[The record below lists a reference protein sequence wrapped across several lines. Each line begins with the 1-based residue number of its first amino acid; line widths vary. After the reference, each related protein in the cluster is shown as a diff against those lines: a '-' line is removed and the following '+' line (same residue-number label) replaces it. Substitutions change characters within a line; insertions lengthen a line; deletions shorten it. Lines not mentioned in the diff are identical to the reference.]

1 MQLGFVTAILYDL
14 PFDEVLAF
22 AAGEGFATVEPM
34 CWPVGRAERKYAG
47 VTHIDVTD
55 LTPDRA
61 DDVRATVERAGVQLS
76 ALGYYPNVLSDDEAH
91 ALPALAHLRAVI
103 AAAPRLGVSTVTTFI
118 GADHHEHPDANF
130 GRFLEV
136 WPDLVRL
143 AEQHAVRIAI
153 ENCPMLFTRDEWPAG
168 KNLAYSPAIWRKMF
182 SAIPSSYFGLNYDP
196 SHMIWQFM
204 DHVAPIAEFKDRLF
218 HVHAKDTAINRQ
230 KLNDTGILAQGWQTP
245 VIPGRGEV
253 DWEGFFDAL
262 QTAGYDGP
270 VCIEVEDDT
279 FGKTLD
285 GRQRALRESRR
296 ALEGYF

>member
-1 MQLGFVTAILYDL
+1 MQLGFVTAILHDL

-22 AAGEGFATVEPM
+22 AAGEGFPVVEPM

-55 LTPDRA
+55 LTKDRA
-61 DDVRATVERAGVQLS
+61 DDIRASVDRAGVSLS
-76 ALGYYPNVLSDDEAH
+76 ALGYYPNLLSDDATH
-91 ALPALAHLRAVI
+91 AGPALAHVRAVI

-118 GADHHEHPDANF
+118 GADHRAHPDDNF
-130 GRFLEV
+130 ARFLAV
-136 WPDLVRL
+136 WPDVLRL
-143 AEQHAVRIAI
+143 AEQHDIRVAI
-153 ENCPMLFTRDEWPAG
+153 ENCPMLFTRDEWPSG
-168 KNLAYSPAIWRKMF
+168 KNMAYSPAVWRKMF
-182 SAIPSSYFGLNYDP
+182 AALPSSHFGLNYDP

-204 DHVAPIAEFKDRLF
+204 DHLAPIAEFKDRLF
-218 HVHAKDTAINRQ
+218 HIHAKDTAINRR
-230 KLNDTGILAQGWQTP
+230 KLNESGILAQGWQTP

-253 DWEGFFDAL
+253 DWDGFFSAL
-262 QTAGYDGP
+262 QSVGYDGP

-296 ALEGYF
+296 ALEMYF

>member
-1 MQLGFVTAILYDL
+1 MQLGFVTAILHDL

-55 LTPDRA
+55 LTSDRA
-61 DDVRATVERAGVQLS
+61 DDVRARVERAGVQLS

-118 GADHHEHPDANF
+118 GADHHEHPDDNF
-130 GRFLEV
+130 ARFLEV

-168 KNLAYSPAIWRKMF
+168 KNMAYSPAIWRKMF

-218 HVHAKDTAINRQ
+218 HVHAKDTAINRR

>member
-1 MQLGFVTAILYDL
+1 MQLGFVTAILHDL

-22 AAGEGFATVEPM
+22 AAGEGFAVVEPM

-55 LTPDRA
+55 LTADRA
-61 DDVRATVERAGVQLS
+61 DDIRAQVARAGVGLS
-76 ALGYYPNVLSDDEAH
+76 ALGYYPNLLSDDQTH
-91 ALPALAHLRAVI
+91 AAPALAHLRAVI

-118 GADHHEHPDANF
+118 GADYHKHPDDNF
-130 GRFLEV
+130 ARFLEV
-136 WPDLVRL
+136 WPDLLRL

-153 ENCPMLFTRDEWPAG
+153 ENCPMLFTRDEWPSG
-168 KNLAYSPAIWRKMF
+168 KNLAYSPAVWRKMF
-182 SAIPSSYFGLNYDP
+182 SALPSAHFGLNYDP

-204 DHVAPIAEFKDRLF
+204 DHIAPIAEFKDRLL
-218 HVHAKDTAINRQ
+218 HIHAKDTAINRK
-230 KLNDTGILAQGWQTP
+230 KLNDMGILAQGWQTP

-253 DWEGFFDAL
+253 DWDAFFDAL

-296 ALEGYF
+296 ALEAYF

>member
-1 MQLGFVTAILYDL
+1 MQLGFVTAILHDL

-22 AAGEGFATVEPM
+22 AAGEGFAVVEPM

-47 VTHIDVTD
+47 VTHIDVSD
-55 LTPDRA
+55 LTQDRA
-61 DDVRATVERAGVQLS
+61 DDIRGTADRAGVGLS
-76 ALGYYPNVLSDDEAH
+76 ALGYYPNILSDDGTH
-91 ALPALAHLRAVI
+91 AGPALAHLRAVI

-118 GADHHEHPDANF
+118 GADHRAHPDDNF
-130 GRFLEV
+130 ARFLEV
-136 WPDLVRL
+136 WPDLLRL
-143 AEQHAVRIAI
+143 AEQHDVRIAI
-153 ENCPMLFTRDEWPAG
+153 ENCPMLFTRDEWPSG

-182 SAIPSSYFGLNYDP
+182 AALPSTHFGLNYDP

-204 DHVAPIAEFKDRLF
+204 DHLAPIAEFKDRLF
-218 HVHAKDTAINRQ
+218 HIHAKDTAVNRR
-230 KLNDTGILAQGWQTP
+230 KLNESGILSQGWQTP

-253 DWEGFFDAL
+253 DWDGFFSAL
-262 QTAGYDGP
+262 QSVGYDGP

-296 ALEGYF
+296 ALETYF